1 VVTINAEDL
10 CGWLTRAAP
19 HRRLTALLIWLITIG
34 VGCGAVWKQ
43 IREHRNLPDEDFAGA
58 VQYLRQRVMPA
69 DILLVHPS
77 VIEGFKLYTRME
89 GWHDHHAI
97 YGDTGWPCC
106 LRDKIAPPG
115 ASTERAV
122 ADDLD
127 RKIPRGFSGRVWMLY
142 SGRHS
147 HWVWAGLDEGVVWRA
162 HMTEEGCP
170 PGPYRVLANLPVS
183 AMECV
188 NKR

>member
-1 VVTINAEDL
+1 
-10 CGWLTRAAP
+10 
-19 HRRLTALLIWLITIG
+19 
-34 VGCGAVWKQ
+34 
-43 IREHRNLPDEDFAGA
+43 
-58 VQYLRQRVMPA
+58 
-69 DILLVHPS
+69 
-77 VIEGFKLYTRME
+77 ME
-89 GWHDHHAI
+89 GWHGHHVI

-106 LRDKIAPPG
+106 VRNKVVLRS

-122 ADDLD
+122 VEDLD

-147 HWVWAGLDEGVVWRA
+147 QWVWAGLDEGLIWRA
-162 HMTEEGCP
+162 HIWDAGCP
-170 PGPYRVLANLPVS
+170 PGPYTVFANLQVS